1 MKEKQENDN
10 LEFSVT
16 SCIAGRGD
24 RGGQGTAFRGTAD
37 DALLLKLGGRF
48 LF

>member
-1 MKEKQENDN
+1 MK
-10 LEFSVT
+10 FSVT
-16 SCIAGRGD
+16 SCFERTEGEETVEGKEWPSEEL
-24 RGGQGTAFRGTAD
+24 TTD